1 MNKNIRYII
10 LMVLIALQGGNI
22 ALAIKAAVGISPWD
36 ALNQTI
42 SEITSLKVGT
52 VVMILN
58 SSLVFMQYLLLKDK
72 FTVRHLSQLAVSF
85 LFGYMINVFL
95 YRIFSFEVASYWI
108 NLGLFLLGT
117 CLSAINLGIILNMN
131 LVSFPVE
138 GFCQVLSKVKKLDF
152 VKVRLGVDLISI
164 VISLLVGFAFKLPLL
179 VREGTLIGAIIFS
192 PLLGL
197 AMRVTKPYM
206 EKLNLVEE
214 VSYEV

>member
-10 LMVLIALQGGNI
+10 LMLLIALQGGNI

-42 SEITSLKVGT
+42 SEITNIKVGT

-58 SSLVFMQYLLLKDK
+58 SILVLMQYLLLKDRFSIK
-72 FTVRHLSQLAVSF
+72 HLAQLAVSF

-95 YRIFSFEVASYWI
+95 YGVFTFEISSYWA

-117 CLSAINLGIILNMN
+117 CLSAITLGIILNMN

-138 GFCQVLSKVKKLDF
+138 GFCQVLSKEKSFDF
-152 VKVRLGVDLISI
+152 VKVRLGLDLVSI
-164 VISLLVGFAFKLPLL
+164 VISLVVGFAFKLPLL
-179 VREGTLIGAIIFS
+179 VREGTVIGAIIFS
-192 PLLGL
+192 PLLGI

-206 EKLNLVEE
+206 EKLKLVEE

>member
-10 LMVLIALQGGNI
+10 LMLLIALQGGNI

-42 SEITSLKVGT
+42 SEITSIKVGT

-58 SSLVFMQYLLLKDK
+58 SVLVLMQYLLLRER
-72 FTVRHLSQLAVSF
+72 FTIRHLSQLAVSF

-95 YRIFSFEVASYWI
+95 YGIFSFEISSYWV

-117 CLSAINLGIILNMN
+117 CLSAITLGIILNMN

-138 GFCQVLSKVKKLDF
+138 GFCQVLSKVKGYDF
-152 VKVRLGVDLISI
+152 VKVRLGVDLVSI
-164 VISLLVGFAFKLPLL
+164 VISLVVGFIFKLPLL
-179 VREGTLIGAIIFS
+179 VREGTIIGGLIFS

-197 AMRVTKPYM
+197 AMKFTKPIM
-206 EKLNLVEE
+206 GKLNLVEE